1 VSAFSEGVEG
11 KLLETIDLY
20 KRRNAEY
27 KDNFM
32 IVGDVMHALFPG
44 GIPPVE
50 SSLDFQK
57 WHLFELFIVKLTRFT
72 QNYVAGH
79 PDSLKDMRVY
89 LAMLEELYEPP
100 TNGDMFS

>member
-1 VSAFSEGVEG
+1 MSAFSDGVEG
-11 KLLETIDLY
+11 KLMDTIDLY
-20 KRRNAEY
+20 KRRNADY
-27 KDNFM
+27 KDNFRV
-32 IVGDVMHALFPG
+32 VGEVMHALFPG

-57 WHLFELFIVKLTRFT
+57 WHLFELFIVKLTRYT

-89 LAMLEELYEPP
+89 LAMLEELYEPTEDP
-100 TNGDMFS
+100 DPFR